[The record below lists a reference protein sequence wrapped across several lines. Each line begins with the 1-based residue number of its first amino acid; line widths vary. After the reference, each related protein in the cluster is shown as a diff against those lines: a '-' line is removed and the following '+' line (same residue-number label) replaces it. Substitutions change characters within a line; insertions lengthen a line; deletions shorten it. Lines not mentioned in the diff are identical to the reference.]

1 MDDPAKRHYDVV
13 IVGAGLAGLTLAR
26 HLLLR
31 TDKTILLL
39 EKRDQVPSR
48 RQKVGESTVQLGAY
62 YLSKVLQLEEHLLH
76 EHLMKYNL
84 RFYWKTPG
92 RSNQSLEEYGQ
103 AYLRSFSNIP
113 CYQIDRNKLEAE
125 LLKLNCADPRLTF
138 HSSAVDLQVELKPD
152 EPHSIRYRRG
162 GQEASIVAG
171 WIVDTSGRGRFLARR
186 TRLLSANPIRHGTSF
201 CWVNGLIDI
210 ETLTGLSPQ
219 AVRLKADRAALGHT
233 PLWLAT
239 NHFMGEGYW
248 FWVIPLRGRTSLGL
262 VYDNRLIDQAQV
274 WPPDRLLRWLDREQP
289 LFSRALPARQ
299 IVDQGSF
306 RDFSYDCAQTISED
320 RWAISG
326 EAGRFTDPLYSP
338 GSDLISLHN
347 TLIAEAITAPP
358 PERALRCRLY
368 EQLMKAFYQAT
379 VPSYA
384 TSYDALGDQECF
396 VMKYVWELTVYFGMY
411 VFPFINDLFS
421 DPGFIASYLRRFSRL
436 GVINHC
442 IQQFISAYYQ
452 WKKKTH
458 PATAHKPIFF
468 ELSEFSSLRSAEKT
482 FYSLTTSLEDARQ
495 VLDAQL
501 ENLNLLARYIVAHI
515 YSVVASDPQA
525 SVNRTLIDSI
535 DFPTLRFDVETIRES
550 CAMHSRSFEA
560 FQWPFDPAILDRFH
574 SARDLGETDVDESS
588 AAPIPGLDVVAV

>member
-39 EKRDQVPSR
+39 EKRDQVPPR

-62 YLSKVLQLEEHLLH
+62 YFSKVLQLEEHLLH

-84 RFYWKTPG
+84 RFYWKTQG
-92 RSNQSLEEYGQ
+92 RSNQSLEDYGQ

-125 LLKLNCADPRLTF
+125 LLKLNCANPRLTF
-138 HSSAVDLQVELKPD
+138 HSGALDLQVELKPD

-162 GQEASIVAG
+162 GQEASILAG
-171 WIVDTSGRGRFLARR
+171 WIVDTSGRGRFLARS
-186 TRLLSANPIRHGTSF
+186 TSLLSANPIRHGSSF
-201 CWVNGLIDI
+201 CWVDGLLDI
-210 ETLTGLSPQ
+210 ETLTGFSPR
-219 AVRLKADRAALGHT
+219 AVRLKSDRAVLGHT

-274 WPPDRLLRWLDREQP
+274 WPPDRLLRWLNREQP

-358 PERALRCRLY
+358 AELALRCRLY

-421 DPGFIASYLRRFSRL
+421 DRRFIATYVRRFSRL
-436 GVINHC
+436 GVINHSL
-442 IQQFISAYYQ
+442 QQFISAYYQ

-458 PATAHKPIFF
+458 PATARKPVFF
-468 ELSEFSSLRSAEKT
+468 ELSEFAPLRSAEKT
-482 FYSLTTSLEDARQ
+482 FYSLTTSLDDARQ

-515 YSVVASDPQA
+515 YSVVASDSQA

-535 DFPTLRFDVETIRES
+535 DFATLRFDVETIRES
-550 CAMHSRSFEA
+550 CAMHSHSFEA
-560 FQWPFDPAILDRFH
+560 FQWMFDPAILDRFH
-574 SARDLGETDVDESS
+574 SGRGLGENAVDESL
-588 AAPIPGLDVVAV
+588 AALSRT